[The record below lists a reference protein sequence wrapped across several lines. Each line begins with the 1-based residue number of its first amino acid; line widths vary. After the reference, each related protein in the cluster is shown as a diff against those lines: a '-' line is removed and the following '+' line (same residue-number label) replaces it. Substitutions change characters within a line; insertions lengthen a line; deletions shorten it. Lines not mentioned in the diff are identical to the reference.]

1 MWSDRLWIRN
11 HKCASMG
18 WESIQIT
25 DQGLAI
31 PPYIVREQVL
41 SSSECL
47 MASSSSALYI
57 AVAHWVRTKV
67 DSGGLSIGWFE
78 ESVRGWIWSH
88 CHFLIPKRATMFF
101 PSYEKAHACPLKD
114 QASSRVTL
122 WTTHRPSPHAS
133 ESPCGLTLTTLHG
146 LNYRQ
151 LQPNYNG
158 PIVQWQAKKKLDRLF
173 KIWRDAKKI
182 GNRKPNI

>member
-1 MWSDRLWIRN
+1 MWWDRLWIRN

-18 WESIQIT
+18 WESIRIT

-47 MASSSSALYI
+47 MASSLSALYV
-57 AVAHWVRTKV
+57 AVAHRVRTKV
-67 DSGGLSIGWFE
+67 DSGGLSSGWSE

-101 PSYEKAHACPLKD
+101 PRYEKAQACPLKD
-114 QASSRVTL
+114 QASSQVTP
-122 WTTHRPSPHAS
+122 WTAHRPSPRTS
-133 ESPCGLTLTTLHG
+133 ESPCGLTLTTLRS

-151 LQPNYNG
+151 LQPNYSE
-158 PIVQWQAKKKLDRLF
+158 PIVQWQAKKK
-173 KIWRDAKKI
+173 
-182 GNRKPNI
+182 